1 MSRTRD
7 PERYLSDATALAVT
21 GLVVAAFLVSA
32 PNLLRNAQRLV
43 SDRDPG
49 VELSL
54 QQADVPTPPAPPAP
68 PPPLPHRKAARSVA
82 APAAVATDPMPVA
95 EEVAPPE
102 AETFAVA
109 PATPAYAP
117 SAYAHP
123 DDDARYAAE
132 LRSDI
137 DRRTHPPDSAQYRLR
152 HPSGEVRVRFVL
164 VRSGQT
170 QRVAL
175 EHSSGSVLL
184 DEAALTIVRSGHYP
198 PMSAKTFV
206 GESEHTFVV
215 TIEFRPLNLPLQSA
229 VSKDLTR

>member
-7 PERYLSDATALAVT
+7 PERYLSDATALAIT
-21 GLVVAAFLVSA
+21 GLVVAVFLVSA

-54 QQADVPTPPAPPAP
+54 QQPDVPTPPAPPA

-82 APAAVATDPMPVA
+82 ATAATDPMPVA
-95 EEVAPPE
+95 EEVTPPE

>member
-1 MSRTRD
+1 MSRARD
-7 PERYLSDATALAVT
+7 SEQYLSDATALAVT
-21 GLVVAAFLVSA
+21 GVVVAVFLVSA
-32 PNLLRNAQRLV
+32 PKLLRNAQRLV

-54 QQADVPTPPAPPAP
+54 QPADVPTPPAAPAP
-68 PPPLPHRKAARSVA
+68 PPLAHRKAVRSVA
-82 APAAVATDPMPVA
+82 APAPVATDPMPVA

-102 AETFAVA
+102 AESFAVA

-137 DRRTHPPDSAQYRLR
+137 DRRTRPPDSAQYRLR

-175 EHSSGSVLL
+175 EHSSGSALL
-184 DEAALTIVRSGHYP
+184 DEAALSIVRSGRYP
-198 PMSAKTFV
+198 PMPAKTFV

>member
-1 MSRTRD
+1 
-7 PERYLSDATALAVT
+7 
-21 GLVVAAFLVSA
+21 
-32 PNLLRNAQRLV
+32 V

-54 QQADVPTPPAPPAP
+54 QPADVPTPPVAPA
-68 PPPLPHRKAARSVA
+68 PPLPHRKAVRSVA
-82 APAAVATDPMPVA
+82 TPAPIATDPMPVT

-102 AETFAVA
+102 AESFAVA
-109 PATPAYAP
+109 PTTPAYAP

-137 DRRTHPPDSAQYRLR
+137 DRRTRPPDSAQYRLR

-184 DEAALTIVRSGHYP
+184 DEAALSIVRSGHYP
-198 PMSAKTFV
+198 PMPAKTFV

>member
-1 MSRTRD
+1 
-7 PERYLSDATALAVT
+7 
-21 GLVVAAFLVSA
+21 
-32 PNLLRNAQRLV
+32 
-43 SDRDPG
+43 
-49 VELSL
+49 
-54 QQADVPTPPAPPAP
+54 
-68 PPPLPHRKAARSVA
+68 VA
-82 APAAVATDPMPVA
+82 APATAATDPMPVA